1 MHWHKPE
8 LIQEGPWSGTS
19 SLEMRFESRKPP
31 STGGPS
37 ARTKITPAVCA
48 EAPRTQPAAK
58 RASRA
63 LFLLHVVCVFLYDR
77 DLCIKRTIKKAI
89 GDQEVGG
96 RARDQLNALYSILA
110 DGGPRG
116 TSTAHSPQPRA
127 QSPPCHHRP
136 FVAVAVAA
144 AAVVGW
150 LFTLPICDLLQSADF
165 SCWHCQCK
173 CNLYTANSTQPH
185 CDVRAGG

>member
-19 SLEMRFESRKPP
+19 SLELRFESRKPP

-63 LFLLHVVCVFLYDR
+63 LFLLHVVCVLYDR
-77 DLCIKRTIKKAI
+77 DPECN
-89 GDQEVGG
+89 
-96 RARDQLNALYSILA
+96 ARFGLW
-110 DGGPRG
+110 PRG
-116 TSTAHSPQPRA
+116 GDPAEKKMKKNN
-127 QSPPCHHRP
+127 
-136 FVAVAVAA
+136 
-144 AAVVGW
+144 
-150 LFTLPICDLLQSADF
+150 
-165 SCWHCQCK
+165 QCTYVLYLARIEL
-173 CNLYTANSTQPH
+173 LYTYD
-185 CDVRAGG
+185 DVIFLSRF